1 GCFDEAAAIACTEN
15 RATAWQQTTH
25 VARRKHSCACLAEQ
39 TFESVFDSDHA
50 HSVLASRSFNDSA
63 YHGVEAWCITAA
75 SQDTNASK
83 HKAQSNIAECELPI
97 RSWQSSMTGVAYQ
110 RMEID
115 DDAKEIVREI
125 GTAIN
130 ESVENS
136 TKVAE
141 AIERLRE
148 AGYEMELTL
157 RLEIGLRPHAG
168 DDDGAEAASL
178 DLTEEDL
185 QVLQRMKIR
194 IDPEL

>member
-1 GCFDEAAAIACTEN
+1 
-15 RATAWQQTTH
+15 
-25 VARRKHSCACLAEQ
+25 
-39 TFESVFDSDHA
+39 
-50 HSVLASRSFNDSA
+50 
-63 YHGVEAWCITAA
+63 
-75 SQDTNASK
+75 
-83 HKAQSNIAECELPI
+83 
-97 RSWQSSMTGVAYQ
+97 
-110 RMEID
+110 MEID

-168 DDDGAEAASL
+168 DDESSLTTPPRSHRRRSAGAAKNEDPDRLLSCLAFNPASFVRL
-178 DLTEEDL
+178 Y
-185 QVLQRMKIR
+185 R
-194 IDPEL
+194 

>member
-1 GCFDEAAAIACTEN
+1 
-15 RATAWQQTTH
+15 
-25 VARRKHSCACLAEQ
+25 
-39 TFESVFDSDHA
+39 
-50 HSVLASRSFNDSA
+50 
-63 YHGVEAWCITAA
+63 
-75 SQDTNASK
+75 
-83 HKAQSNIAECELPI
+83 
-97 RSWQSSMTGVAYQ
+97 
-110 RMEID
+110 MEID

-125 GTAIN
+125 GSAIN

-168 DDDGAEAASL
+168 EEDAVSDGADL

-185 QVLQRMKIR
+185 QVLPRMKIR
-194 IDPEL
+194 IDPEA

>member
-1 GCFDEAAAIACTEN
+1 
-15 RATAWQQTTH
+15 
-25 VARRKHSCACLAEQ
+25 
-39 TFESVFDSDHA
+39 
-50 HSVLASRSFNDSA
+50 
-63 YHGVEAWCITAA
+63 
-75 SQDTNASK
+75 
-83 HKAQSNIAECELPI
+83 
-97 RSWQSSMTGVAYQ
+97 
-110 RMEID
+110 MEID

-168 DDDGAEAASL
+168 DDEEETKTTL
-178 DLTEEDL
+178 DLTDEDI

>member
-1 GCFDEAAAIACTEN
+1 
-15 RATAWQQTTH
+15 
-25 VARRKHSCACLAEQ
+25 
-39 TFESVFDSDHA
+39 
-50 HSVLASRSFNDSA
+50 
-63 YHGVEAWCITAA
+63 
-75 SQDTNASK
+75 
-83 HKAQSNIAECELPI
+83 
-97 RSWQSSMTGVAYQ
+97 
-110 RMEID
+110 MEID

-168 DDDGAEAASL
+168 DDESTSEGTDLE
-178 DLTEEDL
+178 LTEEDL

-194 IDPEL
+194 IDPEH

>member
-1 GCFDEAAAIACTEN
+1 
-15 RATAWQQTTH
+15 
-25 VARRKHSCACLAEQ
+25 
-39 TFESVFDSDHA
+39 
-50 HSVLASRSFNDSA
+50 
-63 YHGVEAWCITAA
+63 
-75 SQDTNASK
+75 
-83 HKAQSNIAECELPI
+83 
-97 RSWQSSMTGVAYQ
+97 
-110 RMEID
+110 MEID

-168 DDDGAEAASL
+168 DEDGVSDAANL
-178 DLTEEDL
+178 ELTEEDL
-185 QVLQRMKIR
+185 QVLQKMKIR
-194 IDPEL
+194 IDPEV